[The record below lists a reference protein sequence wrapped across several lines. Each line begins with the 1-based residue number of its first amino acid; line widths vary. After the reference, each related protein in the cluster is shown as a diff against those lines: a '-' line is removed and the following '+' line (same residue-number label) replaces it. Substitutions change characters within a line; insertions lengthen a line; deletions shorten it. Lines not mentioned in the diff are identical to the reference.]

1 MTGGLGKLGRWVVK
15 ELESHYEVLVV
26 LITIIS
32 LRGVGS
38 VNCYRYKVLIALIVF
53 DARC

>member
-26 LITIIS
+26 DRRDPLS
-32 LRGVGS
+32 SDKLNS
-38 VNCYRYKVLIALIVF
+38 SFQLMDL
-53 DARC
+53 